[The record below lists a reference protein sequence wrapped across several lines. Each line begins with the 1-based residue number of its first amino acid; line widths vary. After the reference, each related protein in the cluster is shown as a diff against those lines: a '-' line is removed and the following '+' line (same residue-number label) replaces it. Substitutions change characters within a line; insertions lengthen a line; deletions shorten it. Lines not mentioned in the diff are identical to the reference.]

1 MILIG
6 SNLIH
11 QLKLNRKGI
20 NITSHEQNQKIAIT
34 LAMSALTH
42 NYGYMLEPEEV
53 SSKINEDNMFVVWYC
68 KTLQNW
74 KVLVGCMDIDE
85 YVEVTYNGN
94 NGETYVDI
102 YNKALNVAYNK
113 ETVAEIMKYVI

>member
-1 MILIG
+1 
-6 SNLIH
+6 
-11 QLKLNRKGI
+11 
-20 NITSHEQNQKIAIT
+20 
-34 LAMSALTH
+34 MSALTH

-85 YVEVTYNGN
+85 YV
-94 NGETYVDI
+94 
-102 YNKALNVAYNK
+102 
-113 ETVAEIMKYVI
+113 

>member
-1 MILIG
+1 M
-6 SNLIH
+6 
-11 QLKLNRKGI
+11 
-20 NITSHEQNQKIAIT
+20 TSHERNQKVAIL

-74 KVLVGCMDIDE
+74 KALIGCMDIDE

-102 YNKALNVAYNK
+102 YNKALNVVYTK
-113 ETVAEIMKYVI
+113 DTTEEIAKYAI

>member
-1 MILIG
+1 M
-6 SNLIH
+6 
-11 QLKLNRKGI
+11 
-20 NITSHEQNQKIAIT
+20 TSHEQNQKVAIT
-34 LAMSALTH
+34 LAMSALIH
-42 NYGYMLEPEEV
+42 NYGYILEPEEV
-53 SSKINEDNMFVVWYC
+53 SSKINEDNMFIVWYC

>member
-1 MILIG
+1 M
-6 SNLIH
+6 
-11 QLKLNRKGI
+11 
-20 NITSHEQNQKIAIT
+20 TSHEKNQKVAIL

-74 KVLVGCMDIDE
+74 KALVGCMDINE

-102 YNKALNVAYNK
+102 YNKALNVVYTK
-113 ETVAEIMKYVI
+113 DTTEEIAKYAV

>member
-1 MILIG
+1 M
-6 SNLIH
+6 
-11 QLKLNRKGI
+11 
-20 NITSHEQNQKIAIT
+20 TSHEQNQKVAIT

-74 KVLVGCMDIDE
+74 KALVGCIGIDE
-85 YVEVTYNGN
+85 YVGVTHNGDKE
-94 NGETYVDI
+94 ETYVDI
-102 YNKALNVAYNK
+102 YNKALNVAYTK
-113 ETVAEIMKYVI
+113 DTTDEIIKGLK

>member
-1 MILIG
+1 M
-6 SNLIH
+6 
-11 QLKLNRKGI
+11 
-20 NITSHEQNQKIAIT
+20 TSHERNQKVAIT

-53 SSKINEDNMFVVWYC
+53 SNKINEDNMFVVWYC

-74 KVLVGCMDIDE
+74 KTLIGCDGIDE
-85 YVEVTYNGN
+85 YVEVTHNGN

-102 YNKALNVAYNK
+102 YNKVLNISYNK
-113 ETVAEIMKYVI
+113 ETTEEIMKYVV

>member
-1 MILIG
+1 MDFNPIDFIVLLFLFFLLYILYRWI
-6 SNLIH
+6 
-11 QLKLNRKGI
+11 
-20 NITSHEQNQKIAIT
+20 
-34 LAMSALTH
+34 
-42 NYGYMLEPEEV
+42 
-53 SSKINEDNMFVVWYC
+53 EDNMFVVWYC

-74 KVLVGCMDIDE
+74 KALVGCIGIDE

>member
-1 MILIG
+1 MI
-6 SNLIH
+6 
-11 QLKLNRKGI
+11 
-20 NITSHEQNQKIAIT
+20 SHKQNQKVAIT

-74 KVLVGCMDIDE
+74 KALIGCDDIDE

-102 YNKALNVAYNK
+102 YNKALNVTYNK
-113 ETVAEIMKYVI
+113 ETTEEIMKYVV

>member
-1 MILIG
+1 M
-6 SNLIH
+6 
-11 QLKLNRKGI
+11 
-20 NITSHEQNQKIAIT
+20 TSHEQNQKVAIT

-53 SSKINEDNMFVVWYC
+53 SNKINEDNMFVVWYC

-85 YVEVTYNGN
+85 YVEVTHNGDKE
-94 NGETYVDI
+94 ETYVDI
-102 YNKALNVAYNK
+102 YNKALNVAYTK
-113 ETVAEIMKYVI
+113 DTTDEIIKGLK

>member
-1 MILIG
+1 M
-6 SNLIH
+6 
-11 QLKLNRKGI
+11 
-20 NITSHEQNQKIAIT
+20 TSHEKNQKVAIL

-42 NYGYMLEPEEV
+42 NYGYMLESEEV

-74 KVLVGCMDIDE
+74 KALVGCMDINE

-102 YNKALNVAYNK
+102 YNKALNVVYTK
-113 ETVAEIMKYVI
+113 DTTEEIAKYAV